1 MPQALRR
8 SQYITTYGPGAILEG
23 KQGPRIVTALNLS
36 SLFEAPRQIAEF
48 EITDSRLSKALLG
61 DAGIVRIPSNAE
73 LGLPDHTEIYTTTP
87 FPSWA
92 LCTKHTGN
100 QILYL
105 KRSGTGNPR
114 QSCPR
119 CALHQNEPEAWQ
131 QVRRQAIRFVQVCL
145 EGHLDD
151 VSWTSIVK
159 HRKTPCQPPYL
170 LWEGAGSALRNIR
183 IVCPS
188 CDGSIN
194 LGVAYNIPL
203 LCPGRFP
210 EHGSARPGCGAEA
223 KMIQRGASNLR
234 VAELYSSLT
243 IPPSDT
249 RLSRLLETSV
259 LRGVLAV
266 SPVGT
271 KQDLLTILRT
281 LVAAR
286 VVGPALEIEVN
297 RYSEPEVLAVVNQ
310 LKGPLPQTNKELRLQ
325 EFEALRR
332 AADSGSPPQ
341 RSSTPGAPPQFE
353 VVRTDV
359 REFAGPGGRLLRITP
374 VSRLRVVMVQK
385 GYRRL
390 DPIKSKVVECFYTDA
405 QDNRWFPG
413 TELYGE
419 GLFIDLPPATLIGG
433 RHFPLKQDQAW
444 LNAWRDPIGY
454 KQRIQVP
461 SDEQDY
467 LHPVFVWWHTLAHR
481 LINALSIDSGYSSA
495 AVRER
500 VYVDIDE
507 VSGEAAGGILL
518 YTAQP
523 GGDGTLGG
531 MIALV
536 PQFNRV
542 LRVAFNTIDGCSTA
556 ESIMGQPVTP
566 VSLFRKHPVNIA
578 IHGWIGICSRKINH
592 ESRIAENCCE
602 WEYLDGKQPGVNRV
616 GPLSVA
622 HTSRR

>member
-23 KQGPRIVTALNLS
+23 KQGPRVVNALDLS
-36 SLFEAPRQIAEF
+36 SLFEAPRQITDF
-48 EITDSRLSKALLG
+48 EITDNRLSKALLG

-73 LGLPDHTEIYTTTP
+73 LGLTESTEIYTTTP

-92 LCTKHTGN
+92 LCTKHDP

-105 KRSGTGNPR
+105 KRPGMGNSR
-114 QSCPR
+114 QSCPL
-119 CALHQNEPEAWQ
+119 CPPHANEPAAWQ
-131 QVRRQAIRFVQVCL
+131 QVRRQAIRFVQICL

-151 VSWTSIVK
+151 VGWTGIIK
-159 HRKTPCQPPYL
+159 HRKSPCQPPYL

-183 IVCPS
+183 IVCPA
-188 CDGSIN
+188 CDGAVN
-194 LGVAYNIPL
+194 LGIAYNMPL
-203 LCPGRFP
+203 LCSGRFP
-210 EHGSARPGCGAEA
+210 ERGSARSTCDAEA
-223 KMIQRGASNLR
+223 KVIQRGASNLR

-249 RLSRLLETSV
+249 RLNRLLETSV
-259 LRGVLAV
+259 IRAV
-266 SPVGT
+266 VTVSNVVT
-271 KQDLLTILRT
+271 KQDLLTLLRP
-281 LVAAR
+281 LVAAGLL
-286 VVGPALEIEVN
+286 GPALEIEVN
-297 RYSEPEVLAVVNQ
+297 RYSEQEILAVVNQ
-310 LKGPLPQTNKELRLQ
+310 LKGPLPQTNRELRLQ
-325 EFEALRR
+325 EFEALKR
-332 AADSGSPPQ
+332 AADFGSPPQ

-359 REFAGPGGRLLRITP
+359 REFPGPDGRLLRIAP
-374 VSRLRVVMVQK
+374 ISRLRVVMVQK

-390 DPIKSKVVECFYTDA
+390 DPIKGKVVECSYTDA
-405 QDNRWFPG
+405 QDKRWYPG

-419 GLFIDLPPATLIGG
+419 GLFIDLSPTALVGG
-433 RHFPLKQDQAW
+433 RHFTLKQNQAW

-454 KQRIQVP
+454 KQRVQIP

-467 LHPVFVWWHTLAHR
+467 LHPVFIWWHTLAHR

-500 VYVDIDE
+500 VYIDIDE
-507 VSGEAAGGILL
+507 VSGEATGGILL

-542 LRVAFNTIDGCSTA
+542 LRVAFNTIDGCSNDPLCGEVQFDIGKYNGAACYACQLVSETSC
-556 ESIMGQPVTP
+556 EHRNTRLDRNLLKENQP
-566 VSLFRKHPVNIA
+566 
-578 IHGWIGICSRKINH
+578 
-592 ESRIAENCCE
+592 
-602 WEYLDGKQPGVNRV
+602 
-616 GPLSVA
+616 
-622 HTSRR
+622 